1 MFCFRKARPANNP
14 GLEGKMD
21 PVVQPAA
28 AIIERSV
35 PERDIAERDIAESNS
50 GKTYHIVDADLQT
63 AADPLVHRIVQNGGD
78 LLVFPSTSPHD
89 IIMPKQRNKR
99 TVLIFHS
106 LVVSS

>member
-1 MFCFRKARPANNP
+1 M
-14 GLEGKMD
+14 G

-35 PERDIAERDIAESNS
+35 SERDIAEGHTTETNS
-50 GKTYHIVDADLQT
+50 GKTYHIADADLQT

-106 LVVSS
+106 LVASAC